1 MKLEFKIDEL
11 RLEMRELEKSYKNMK
26 AQRDS
31 LKAELEQLGFGVI
44 LDFSTEGSSKKGY
57 RYRQG

>member
-11 RLEMRELEKSYKNMK
+11 RREMRELEKSYKNIK

-31 LKAELEQLGFGVI
+31 LKVELEQLGFGVI
-44 LDFSTEGSSKKGY
+44 LDFSTEGSSKKSY
-57 RYRQG
+57 HQG